1 MPVTETSLRTAMKL
15 SIGAMLDGVMP
26 ESEMLSYL
34 PMLPVEKIR
43 AEELAGAVEAV
54 MERAVTFPPQPDSV
68 DCCGTGGDG
77 KESLNVSTAAA
88 ILVAACGVSVAKH
101 GNRAV
106 SSKSG
111 SADVLTELGV
121 KVDAP
126 PLILSRCL
134 QEAGIAFF
142 FAPQFHPGFAR
153 VAEVRRAIGKRTI
166 FNLLGPLCNPA
177 RVSRQL
183 IGVFDKR
190 LIRTYVEAARLLGR
204 KSVLVVH
211 GEDGL
216 DECSVSGATFA
227 ADFTRS
233 YQFAPEDTGLTRH
246 PPEALRGGDAKAN
259 AEAMHALFSG
269 QLGAYR
275 DAALLNAA
283 ATLQMVGKVA
293 SLRDGVAM
301 AANAI
306 TSQRALAVLAQLKG
320 ITHE

>member
-54 MERAVTFPPQPDSV
+54 MERAVTFPPQPEAV

-233 YQFAPEDTGLTRH
+233 YEFTPEDAGLTRH

-283 ATLQMVGKVA
+283 ATLQMAGKVA

>member
-190 LIRTYVEAARLLGR
+190 LIRTYVEAARLLSR

-216 DECSVSGATFA
+216 DECSVSAATFA

-233 YQFAPEDTGLTRH
+233 YQFTPEDAGLTRH
-246 PPEALRGGDAKAN
+246 PPEALRGGDVKAN

-283 ATLQMVGKVA
+283 ATLQMAGKVA

>member
-54 MERAVTFPPQPDSV
+54 MERAVTFPAQPDAV

-111 SADVLTELGV
+111 SADVLAELGV

-216 DECSVSGATFA
+216 DECSVSAATFA

-233 YQFAPEDTGLTRH
+233 YQFTPEDAGLTRH

-283 ATLQMVGKVA
+283 ATLQMAGKVA

>member
-1 MPVTETSLRTAMKL
+1 MPVTEPSLRTAMKL

-34 PMLPVEKIR
+34 PMLPVETIR

-54 MERAVTFPPQPDSV
+54 MERAVRFPPQPDSV

-111 SADVLTELGV
+111 SADVLTALGV

-126 PLILSRCL
+126 PLMLSRCL

-177 RVSRQL
+177 RISRQL

-227 ADFTRS
+227 ADFTHS
-233 YQFAPEDTGLTRH
+233 YEFTPEDAGLTRH

-283 ATLQMVGKVA
+283 ATLQMAGKVA

-320 ITHE
+320 MTHE

>member
-54 MERAVTFPPQPDSV
+54 MERAVTFPAQPDAV

-111 SADVLTELGV
+111 SADVLTALGV

-233 YQFAPEDTGLTRH
+233 YQFTPEDAGLTRH

-283 ATLQMVGKVA
+283 ATLQSVGKVA

>member
-1 MPVTETSLRTAMKL
+1 MPVTETSLRMAMKL

-34 PMLPVEKIR
+34 PMLPVETIR

-54 MERAVTFPPQPDSV
+54 MERAVKFPSQPDAV

-88 ILVAACGVSVAKH
+88 ILVAACGVNVAKH

-111 SADVLTELGV
+111 SADVLTALGV

-134 QEAGIAFF
+134 QAAGIAFF

-216 DECSVSGATFA
+216 DECSVSAETFA

-233 YQFAPEDTGLTRH
+233 YQFTPEDAGLTRH

-306 TSQRALAVLAQLKG
+306 TSQRALAVLEQLKS